1 MITAYVHIYHS
12 DCFGLCIAKW
22 IAEYRNSH
30 KLLSGSKSFQY
41 PTTTGSVKTIEGT
54 AFNVTVIIK
63 QVVQPFLVDPN
74 ATHVTYSYQGVDAGL
89 WHNGTAYLLLVS
101 NNVNAEAHVPWGEGC
116 VTNVTTQVQRIFS
129 VEQTANTT
137 GLNLRRPGSIGIYTA
152 TP

>member
-1 MITAYVHIYHS
+1 M
-12 DCFGLCIAKW
+12 
-22 IAEYRNSH
+22 
-30 KLLSGSKSFQY
+30 SGSKSFQY

-54 AFNVTVIIK
+54 AFNVTVVIK

-101 NNVNAEAHVPWGEGC
+101 DNINAEAHVPWGEVGLGC

-129 VEQTANTT
+129 VEQTTNAT
-137 GLNLRRPGSIGIYTA
+137 GLNLYRPGSIGIYTA